1 MSAVST
7 VDKKQAT
14 VGQVQPVRRLL
25 PQQTRRPAGQR
36 RGPDSSRPPGDVK
49 GVIPI
54 TVDLL
59 GFSQRQPSGSAVRRV
74 HQNDLPILV
83 PFRLGNQ
90 SPLHD
95 QVTPINLELTKPRR
109 RRQHL
114 FPPGSEIIFHQR
126 FLVPAGGQDVI
137 ELVLVCSGPFQ
148 RLAGGCF
155 LNHPR
160 ILQILA
166 QLIEKRL
173 LMLIDQNDENRILV
187 DSKGL
192 HFVSVSAQNPP
203 FFPAVKQTSPQRAV
217 LRLIKNP
224 AIAGA
229 QAKGFHR
236 PGHNFFVAVV
246 GEAIQSAAVLVVD

>member
-1 MSAVST
+1 M
-7 VDKKQAT
+7 
-14 VGQVQPVRRLL
+14 
-25 PQQTRRPAGQR
+25 
-36 RGPDSSRPPGDVK
+36 
-49 GVIPI
+49 
-54 TVDLL
+54 
-59 GFSQRQPSGSAVRRV
+59 
-74 HQNDLPILV
+74 
-83 PFRLGNQ
+83 
-90 SPLHD
+90 
-95 QVTPINLELTKPRR
+95 
-109 RRQHL
+109 
-114 FPPGSEIIFHQR
+114 
-126 FLVPAGGQDVI
+126 
-137 ELVLVCSGPFQ
+137 
-148 RLAGGCF
+148 
-155 LNHPR
+155 NHPR